1 MIDHLI
7 AMKINH
13 WDGLVNNFLIS
24 IMSEYV
30 ELLRCLTGKQ
40 NTFFMHVLCSVIREL
55 ATKALHNLTPQA
67 PDYMATTGTM
77 SPYLFPSHVELVSL
91 KVNCLRKSIW

>member
-13 WDGLVNNFLIS
+13 WDG
-24 IMSEYV
+24 
-30 ELLRCLTGKQ
+30 
-40 NTFFMHVLCSVIREL
+40 VIREL

-67 PDYMATTGTM
+67 PDYMATTVLPQLLPVAVGLDLHSRHGAILACAEITHAL
-77 SPYLFPSHVELVSL
+77 YKLGLQT
-91 KVNCLRKSIW
+91 NR